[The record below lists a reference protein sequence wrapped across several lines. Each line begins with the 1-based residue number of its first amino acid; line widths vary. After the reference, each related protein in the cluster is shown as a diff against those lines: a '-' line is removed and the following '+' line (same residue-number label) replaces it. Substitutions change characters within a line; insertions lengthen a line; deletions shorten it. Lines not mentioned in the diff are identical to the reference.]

1 MDDYSLQ
8 TIMELI
14 MYGGEAKS
22 SAMEAIEAAKAGSFK
37 LADEKIKAADEALI
51 KAHHSQTGL
60 LTEEAQ
66 GNHIKVSLLMVH
78 SQDHLMTG
86 IAFTHLAKE
95 IINIYEHLQEI
106 VD

>member
-78 SQDHLMTG
+78 SQDHLMTS
-86 IAFTHLAKE
+86 ITFNDMAKE
-95 IINIYEHLQEI
+95 V
-106 VD
+106 VDLYKRLGNE